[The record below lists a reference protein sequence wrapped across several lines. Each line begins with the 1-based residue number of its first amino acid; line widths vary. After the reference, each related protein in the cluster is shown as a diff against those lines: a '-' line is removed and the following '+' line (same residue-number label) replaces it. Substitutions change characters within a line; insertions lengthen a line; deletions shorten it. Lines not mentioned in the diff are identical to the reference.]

1 MNCANCLL
9 GDGFFMCLTPIYLP
23 SGHYVDESTGMTM
36 TKYRKVPCGKCI
48 ECLQKKQM
56 EQAVLAIEES
66 KKYKTMHFFTLTYR
80 PEDVPISHIRE
91 YVDLETGEY
100 EGYVMKD
107 FNRKYGY
114 DKRTVNFIDKVEDT
128 NIRKEI
134 YANQRKNKHNFV
146 KEAPVPFNPSRLAV
160 DTYTFSLRREDV
172 KNWIKRC
179 RRKWE
184 YNHPNEPLKFSY
196 YGAGEYGSQTWRP
209 HYHFQFFG
217 LSDDQAAF
225 FSNEWKLG
233 YVDCQAVSKLSSDD
247 MVKVSMY
254 TAKYITKIPLAFE
267 DNEEHLNAIN
277 DKVIEKPR
285 KQGSV
290 NYGISGDFE
299 KIKAEILK
307 GADVDV
313 YDSQAAKEIIQNK
326 TSYHYNGNDYP
337 IPTKIKDRVFKKFD
351 GEGLHI
357 TPLRKAI
364 MDIMEDRELAV
375 HLRELRQVMCSPEYK
390 GISYPEAAQ
399 ILIEKEKEDRRNKY
413 KIKKDNILKKYM
425 KSKIK

>member
-1 MNCANCLL
+1 
-9 GDGFFMCLTPIYLP
+9 MCLTPIYLP
-23 SGHYVDESTGMTM
+23 AGKFVDESTGMTM
-36 TKYRKVPCGKCI
+36 VRYRKVPCGKCI

-56 EQAVLAIEES
+56 EQTVLAIEES
-66 KKYKTMHFFTLTYR
+66 KKFSTMHFFTLTYR
-80 PEDVPISHIRE
+80 PEDVPIAHLRE

-100 EGYVMKD
+100 EGYIMRD

-114 DKRTVNFIDKVEDT
+114 NKKKVEFINRDN

-134 YANQRKNKHNFV
+134 YANQKKSKHNYV

-184 YNHPNEPLKFSY
+184 YNHPNQPLKFSY

-217 LSDDQAAF
+217 LTDDQAKF
-225 FSNEWKLG
+225 FSSEWKYG
-233 YVDCQAVSKLSSDD
+233 YVDCQAISKLSSDD
-247 MVKVSMY
+247 VIAVSAY
-254 TAKYITKIPLAFE
+254 TAKYITKIPFAFQ
-267 DNEEHLNAIN
+267 DNEEHINAIK

-313 YDSQAAKEIIQNK
+313 YDVDTAKEIIQNK

-364 MDIMEDRELAV
+364 MDIMETRELAL
-375 HLRELRQVMCSPEYK
+375 HTKQLRQVMCSPEYK

-399 ILIEKEKEDRRNKY
+399 ILIEKEKEDRRDRY